1 LLEECLTNC
10 LENKNMIVK
19 KITKGVSQ
27 KLVDGTLPDID
38 SDFAGVDR
46 NSIKGYMEKRFGK
59 ENVCSVGTYS
69 TFRPKGM
76 IKDFARLF
84 DMDFAQ
90 ANSVTFK
97 LKLGDTKLVDI
108 LQRAQ
113 TEPVLKEFLKK
124 NSDMFYMMPTIL
136 DQQKTEGI
144 HACAMIVTPE
154 VMSGSEWMPMR
165 KTNGQL
171 ITQWGGGECDD
182 AGFLKNDILGLKQLD
197 KFTDILN
204 LVKKNGKE
212 VPDIYNLPYND
223 REVYR
228 FFSNGWTGDIFQMGS
243 DGLTSYIKSLKPT
256 CLDDIVATMALY
268 RPGPMENGFH
278 ETYVKC
284 KNEGRAP
291 KYLWGT
297 KEITKDTYGLLVYQ
311 EQIMKIFTDLGGL
324 SLKEADDIR
333 RALGKKKAS
342 VLEPW
347 KKVLLKGFLERGA
360 TEEIFE
366 EMWGVVLEFAKYS
379 FNKSHS
385 AAYGITAYISQYLK
399 VHYPIEYWTTAL
411 DYADEDKTSIY
422 LSEIL
427 QSKKINLKS
436 VDINKSFSVMTS
448 DLESSTIFWG
458 ISSIKGIG
466 EDTADQIISER
477 KLNGHYLNLQDFL
490 ERSVF
495 KGSKVKKTAIEG
507 LIASGAFDV
516 CESIKEGGE
525 NKRSELVN
533 KYRAAL
539 KVKIAKP
546 ERDPYSNENIDK
558 VWYWKKRQK
567 ELTGLSFIN
576 YEQIAEQE
584 DLANN
589 FLTVRDLNNRQQ
601 SGIFKSFGGYI
612 TSCKVGNT
620 KNGRYARMVIENN
633 YKLHKVIM
641 WSDEYEVFKEQLKN
655 CEKKI
660 ILFSAELKYDA
671 KFTKGN
677 QFTFKE
683 NSFLKV
689 L

>member
-1 LLEECLTNC
+1 
-10 LENKNMIVK
+10 MIVK
-19 KITKGVSQ
+19 KITKGLAP

-46 NSIKGYMEKRFGK
+46 GSIKEYMEERFGK

-69 TFRPKGM
+69 TFKPKGM
-76 IKDFARLF
+76 IKDFARVF

-90 ANSVTFK
+90 ANAVTFK
-97 LKLGDTKLVDI
+97 LQLKDNSMFDI
-108 LQRAQ
+108 LKRAQ
-113 TEPVLKEFLKK
+113 SEPLLKEFLKK
-124 NSDMFYMMPTIL
+124 NPDIFYMMPTIL
-136 DQQKTEGI
+136 DQKKTEGI
-144 HACAMIVTPE
+144 HACAMIVTPS
-154 VMSGSEWMPMR
+154 VMTSSEWSPMR
-165 KTNGQL
+165 KTNGL
-171 ITQWGGGECDD
+171 LVSQWGGGEMDD

-197 KFTDILN
+197 KFTDIIRLA
-204 LVKKNGKE
+204 KENGKS
-212 VPDIYNLPYND
+212 VPDIYNLPYDD

-243 DGLTSYIKSLKPT
+243 EGLTSYIKSLKPT

-297 KEITKDTYGLLVYQ
+297 QEITKDTYGLLVYQ
-311 EQIMKIFTDLGGL
+311 EQIMKIFTELGGL

-342 VLEPW
+342 ILAPW

-399 VHYPIEYWTTAL
+399 VHYPIEYWTVAL

-427 QSKKINLKS
+427 QAKKINLKS
-436 VDINKSFSVMTS
+436 VDINKSQSIMTS

-458 ISSIKGIG
+458 ISSVKGIG
-466 EDTADQIISER
+466 EDTSDQIIVER
-477 KLNGHYLNLQDFL
+477 NENGEYVSLLDFL
-490 ERSVF
+490 KRNVY
-495 KGSKVKKTAIEG
+495 KGSKVKKTAVEG
-507 LIASGAFDV
+507 LISSGAFDSI
-516 CESIKEGGE
+516 ESIEEGE
-525 NKRSELVN
+525 EAKRNDLIV
-533 KYRAAL
+533 KYRLAM
-539 KVKIAKP
+539 KVKISNKA
-546 ERDPYSNENIDK
+546 RDPYTNDNVLSNWFWK
-558 VWYWKKRQK
+558 VRQK
-567 ELTGLSFIN
+567 ELTGLSFID
-576 YEQIAEQE
+576 YRSIAEDE
-584 DLANN
+584 NLDNN
-589 FLTVRDLNNRQQ
+589 FLTIREINTRHQY
-601 SGIFKSFGGYI
+601 GIFKTFGGYV
-612 TSCKVGNT
+612 TQMKVGNT
-620 KNGRYARMVIENN
+620 SKGKYCRMVIENN
-633 YKLHKVIM
+633 YKLHRVII
-641 WSDEYEVFKEQLKN
+641 WADDYAKFKDLLKG
-655 CEKKI
+655 CEKRI
-660 ILFSAELKYDA
+660 VLFSAELKYDG
-671 KFTKGN
+671 KYTKGN

-683 NSFLKV
+683 ESFLKV
-689 L
+689 F